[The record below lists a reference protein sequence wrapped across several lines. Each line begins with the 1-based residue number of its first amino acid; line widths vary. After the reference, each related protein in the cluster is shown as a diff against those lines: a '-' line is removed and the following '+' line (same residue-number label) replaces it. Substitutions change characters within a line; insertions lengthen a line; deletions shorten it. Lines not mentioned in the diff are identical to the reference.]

1 MWNVA
6 SIGGATAATAA
17 TAFAYHHSSTF
28 FTNNTTTGDLS
39 DRIEA
44 CKSIDQIIGVLQTIS
59 EGSSTEDAAN
69 LLSESIERSGVT
81 ETCLKQLSK
90 LHREFGADL
99 GVRGYAINFVW
110 TIVLEGVVEGHVI
123 IVS

>member
-6 SIGGATAATAA
+6 SIGGATVATAA
-17 TAFAYHHSSTF
+17 TAFAYHR
-28 FTNNTTTGDLS
+28 NTAFNHHGATTGDLS

-44 CKSIDQIIGVLQTIS
+44 CKSIDQIICVMQTIAV
-59 EGSSTEDAAN
+59 ECSTEDAAT
-69 LLSESIERSGVT
+69 LLSESIERFGIT
-81 ETCLKQLSK
+81 ETCLTQLSR
-90 LHREFGADL
+90 LHREYGADL

-110 TIVLEGVVEGHVI
+110 AIVLEGVVEGRVI

>member
-6 SIGGATAATAA
+6 SIGGATVATAA
-17 TAFAYHHSSTF
+17 TAFAYHRGTVLSA
-28 FTNNTTTGDLS
+28 TTGDLS

-44 CKSIDQIIGVLQTIS
+44 CKSIDQIIGVVQTVATD
-59 EGSSTEDAAN
+59 SSTEDAAN
-69 LLSESIERSGVT
+69 LVSESIEQAGIT
-81 ETCLKQLSK
+81 ETCLRQLSK
-90 LHREFGADL
+90 LHREYGADL

-110 TIVLEGVVEGHVI
+110 TIVLEGVVEGRVI

>member
-6 SIGGATAATAA
+6 SIGGATVATAA
-17 TAFAYHHSSTF
+17 TAFAYHRSTVSSATA
-28 FTNNTTTGDLS
+28 GDLS

-44 CKSIDQIIGVLQTIS
+44 CKSIEQIIGVVQTIAVD
-59 EGSSTEDAAN
+59 SSTEDAAD
-69 LLSESIERSGVT
+69 LVSESIERAGIT

-90 LHREFGADL
+90 LHREYGADL

-110 TIVLEGVVEGHVI
+110 TIVLEGVVEGRVI